1 MTLTKQQEWG
11 RNNDPKTERN
21 NEIYLHYASGD
32 DTLDTIGKRFGLT
45 RERVRQVIHKYVD
58 AGRLSRTQI
67 NVATA
72 MGAVRRAGTWEEAAE
87 ISGESAGTL
96 YRMAEEMGMLPAIQR
111 LYRLRKR
118 AKMLARLRA
127 VRAELGRPFKGG
139 DFSGPTQIKGL
150 PAAETMRKHFGSIR
164 NAVKLAGLE
173 YDWPK
178 GGSGRPRKHPHRAP
192 RQQYPTWLA
201 IPMSHEE
208 KRALNRIAN
217 ENDIPTAE
225 LLRAILLAIV
235 GEAA

>member
-1 MTLTKQQEWG
+1 
-11 RNNDPKTERN
+11 
-21 NEIYLHYASGD
+21 
-32 DTLDTIGKRFGLT
+32 
-45 RERVRQVIHKYVD
+45 
-58 AGRLSRTQI
+58 
-67 NVATA
+67 
-72 MGAVRRAGTWEEAAE
+72 
-87 ISGESAGTL
+87 
-96 YRMAEEMGMLPAIQR
+96 MAEEMGMLPAIQR

-139 DFSGPTQIKGL
+139 DFSGLTQIKGL

-225 LLRAILLAIV
+225 LLRDILLAII